1 MTAPFALLF
10 CSLLSTFAPQ
20 EPGRTPEKPAI
31 AWQRTLD
38 DALAVQKA
46 TGLPLLVAVNMDG
59 EVFNDRFASDTY
71 LDPEFVASTRG
82 YVCVVASPNRHNERD
97 YDAFGRRIEC
107 PRFPGCTCSE
117 HINIEPE
124 LFRRYF
130 DGKRNA
136 PRHVGVDLQGKILF
150 DRFLDN
156 SMQTAIDAIAK
167 GRGTAKPGS
176 MDPTSDLDQLF
187 QRRDAA
193 ARTPLERLYRDGD
206 GEQKRK
212 LLEAAANA
220 TNEPFDLL
228 RMALREEDEL
238 LFGYGARALASLA
251 GKDALIDLEDALA
264 RVEDRDVENLLL
276 ARLQQLGKQDPA
288 AARLFS
294 HFDWTADE
302 ELPQPW
308 SKPWASAT
316 FDANDRASIE
326 AVLDRCEALL
336 KKTPGDAQAR
346 LQLATAQAALGE
358 HLAATGGK
366 GVEFW
371 FEDAI
376 QSAKKVTDVALQP
389 EAQAVIAVAAW
400 QRSNAELARTA
411 AVLACS
417 TAKSERQADPWLA
430 ARLLD
435 VVVQTTAQAA
445 YGKAT
450 AEPTASLRAELQR
463 TALVLQLLEARDT
476 FVESTH
482 LAGIALLEY
491 GSLRQLAA
499 GHLEALVAR
508 FPTSAAVH
516 ERWRNR
522 LLIDRGA
529 EAMRSRVARFADK
542 TEPKAAAEWFA
553 GYAALVAAEQHVRDQ
568 RPDTAEQAYSDAIAR
583 FERCAAGNADYADSA
598 HHFTVLALAGH
609 ALLRHL
615 AGDGATAVQDLLRA
629 AALRPASLDEQ
640 DGLQR
645 KPRALA
651 NRISRELAQA
661 GKQDLVEQLKALQ

>member
-1 MTAPFALLF
+1 MTAPFAVLF
-10 CSLLSTFAPQ
+10 CSLLPTFAPQ
-20 EPGRTPEKPAI
+20 EPGRTPATPAI

-71 LDPEFVASTRG
+71 LDPEFVESTRG

-117 HINIEPE
+117 HVNIEPE

-136 PRHVGVDLQGKILF
+136 PRHVGVDPQGKILF
-150 DRFLDN
+150 DRFLDG

-167 GRGTAKPGS
+167 GRGTAKAGS
-176 MDPTSDLDQLF
+176 LDPTDDLDQLF

-193 ARTPLERLYRDGD
+193 ARATLERLYRDGD
-206 GEQKRK
+206 AAQKRK
-212 LLEAAANA
+212 LLEAATQA
-220 TNEPFDLL
+220 TNEPVDLL
-228 RMALREEDEL
+228 RMALREEDDL

-264 RVEDRDVENLLL
+264 RLEDRDVEKLLL

-308 SKPWASAT
+308 SKPWATAT
-316 FDANDRASIE
+316 FDPNDRASIE
-326 AVLDRCEALL
+326 TVLDRCEALL
-336 KKTPGDAQAR
+336 KATPGDAQAR

-358 HLAATGGK
+358 HLAAIGGK

-376 QSAKKVTDVALQP
+376 QSAQKVADAALQP
-389 EAQAVIAVAAW
+389 EAQAVIAVATW

-417 TAKSERQADPWLA
+417 TAKSERQAEPWLA
-430 ARLLD
+430 TRLLD

-463 TALVLQLLEARDT
+463 TALVLQLLEARDM

-491 GSLRQLAA
+491 GGLRKLAA

-529 EAMRSRVARFADK
+529 EAMRARVARFAERAEAK
-542 TEPKAAAEWFA
+542 PAAEWFA
-553 GYAALVAAEQHVRDQ
+553 GYAALVAAEQHVRDE
-568 RPDTAEQAYSDAIAR
+568 RRDAAEPAYTDAIAR
-583 FERCAAGNADYADSA
+583 FDRSAAGNADYADSA

-615 AGDGATAVQDLLRA
+615 AGDGAAAVQDLLRA